1 MDILKINCE
10 KVCAYL
16 VSFLKEEVSK
26 IGFNSVIFGLSGGLD
41 SSLVAF
47 LCKMAFGRNNT
58 YGIILPYKDTPKESV
73 DHAYLIGRTLG
84 IRHLRFNITPQIDYY
99 YKNFPQATKLRK
111 GNKMARERMSILYDL
126 SSHFKSLVVGTSN
139 KSEIYL
145 GYGTLHGDTAY
156 DINPV
161 ADLYKTQI
169 YQLSEYLKI
178 PEEIRIKKPSAELWE
193 GQTDEEELGFSYEV
207 ADKVLFYYFEKNMKQ
222 QDIMKEIKIDERTF
236 LKIIERVK
244 KYEFK
249 RKPPLMAKIPD
260 EIKY

>member
-1 MDILKINCE
+1 
-10 KVCAYL
+10 
-16 VSFLKEEVSK
+16 
-26 IGFNSVIFGLSGGLD
+26 
-41 SSLVAF
+41 
-47 LCKMAFGRNNT
+47 
-58 YGIILPYKDTPKESV
+58 
-73 DHAYLIGRTLG
+73 
-84 IRHLRFNITPQIDYY
+84 
-99 YKNFPQATKLRK
+99 
-111 GNKMARERMSILYDL
+111 MSILYDL

-222 QDIMKEIKIDERTF
+222 QDIMKEIKIDESTF
-236 LKIIERVK
+236 LKIIERVE

-249 RKPPLMAKIPD
+249 RKPPLIAKIPD